1 MAKGLITSVASL
13 TKRSQGL
20 QWFRDG
26 VFALCQSRMNGFI
39 DNAEFT
45 KQLYKLRDISKELML
60 KEMENPNWNAA
71 PTVTIA
77 APAPSG

>member
-1 MAKGLITSVASL
+1 
-13 TKRSQGL
+13 
-20 QWFRDG
+20 
-26 VFALCQSRMNGFI
+26 MNGFI